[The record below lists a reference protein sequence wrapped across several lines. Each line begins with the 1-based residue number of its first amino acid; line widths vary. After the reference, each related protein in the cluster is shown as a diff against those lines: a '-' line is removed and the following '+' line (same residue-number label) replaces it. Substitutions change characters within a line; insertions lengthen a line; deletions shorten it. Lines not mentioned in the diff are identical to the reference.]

1 MARKHFWRFL
11 ALSRR
16 QTKALIWDGQ

>member
-11 ALSRR
+11 ALCRR